1 MSYAEFLERIDEFV
15 GYVVE
20 FESVWKSDGKHAGY
34 FQRYVW
40 DNKEFGPSSKEAL
53 MEVVGV
59 KVIRKM

>member
-1 MSYAEFLERIDEFV
+1 MSYEEFLKRIDEFV

-20 FESVWKSDGKHAGY
+20 FEANWKRDGKHAGN

-40 DNKEFGPSSKEAL
+40 DNKQFGPTAEDAL

-59 KVIRKM
+59 KVIRKA